1 MISDGFGP
9 ASETFG
15 RVFYQYINNA
25 SYHHATPLDEILVG
39 TSRTRSSDSLV
50 TDSAAGATAF
60 SCAIKTYNL
69 GIAGIFF
76 FLQLLLLL
84 FFLKKIN
91 CICNVYL
98 YICSNNNN
106 NNNNF

>member
-76 FLQLLLLL
+76 FY
-84 FFLKKIN
+84 N
-91 CICNVYL
+91 YCTYNVAHF
-98 YICSNNNN
+98 S
-106 NNNNF
+106 